1 MSQLDTNKVS
11 FLKII
16 STYNSLQ
23 NSLSL
28 PGTYLGIAFPQKA
41 KSLSRVQLFATLWTV
56 AHQAPLSMG
65 FFRQE
70 TGVGCYSLLQGTFPT
85 QESNPGLFHFLH
97 QQIDSLPLAPSG
109 PILKIGLVHEV
120 LSSLYFAPQ
129 LRLYISDTKHF
140 K

>member
-1 MSQLDTNKVS
+1 MFHIEKCNIYLTIIKSFRQSSMPHFVFKMREKWKFSNTNPNPWEIISMSQLDTNKVS

-56 AHQAPLSMG
+56 AHQVPPSMG
-65 FFRQE
+65 F
-70 TGVGCYSLLQGTFPT
+70 
-85 QESNPGLFHFLH
+85 
-97 QQIDSLPLAPSG
+97 
-109 PILKIGLVHEV
+109 
-120 LSSLYFAPQ
+120 SSQ
-129 LRLYISDTKHF
+129 
-140 K
+140 